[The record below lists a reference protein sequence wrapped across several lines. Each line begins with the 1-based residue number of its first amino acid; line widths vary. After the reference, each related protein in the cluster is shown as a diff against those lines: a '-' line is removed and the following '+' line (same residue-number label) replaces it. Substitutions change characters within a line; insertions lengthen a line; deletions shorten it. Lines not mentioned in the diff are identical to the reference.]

1 MSRKARSG
9 ATASVASAARSSG
22 ASDDDQKKA
31 EKRIAIRRA
40 AYRCFTKRG
49 YHQTTVDDI
58 CEAAGISKGSFY
70 WYYQSKQ
77 AIFHSILDTWGAEVE
92 AELRRHVESALATA
106 DVLNAITAALES
118 EIQRNRRIA
127 PVWLEFFSQVQRDP
141 EIRVG
146 LVAFH
151 ERIRSAIARLLT
163 ELTDGA
169 VAAHD
174 AQTLAGLILT
184 WFLGLM
190 CEDFV
195 TADERA
201 ISTHLRKGR
210 AIVEALVGDALR
222 VRRSSGPTP
231 AEVVKKQRRKSR

>member
-1 MSRKARSG
+1 MPSKARSG
-9 ATASVASAARSSG
+9 TSASVAPAARQSG

-31 EKRIAIRRA
+31 EKRTAIRRA

-58 CEAAGISKGSFY
+58 CEGAGISKGSFY

-92 AELRRHVESALATA
+92 AELRRHLEGAIAAADALK
-106 DVLNAITAALES
+106 AITAALES
-118 EIQRNRRIA
+118 EVQRNRRIA
-127 PVWLEFFSQVQRDP
+127 PVWLEFFTQVQRDP

-163 ELTDGA
+163 EMTYGALGPDDG
-169 VAAHD
+169 
-174 AQTLAGLILT
+174 QTLAGLILT
-184 WFLGLM
+184 SFIGLM
-190 CEDFV
+190 CDDLV
-195 TADERA
+195 TANERA
-201 ISTHLRKGR
+201 IATPLRKGM
-210 AIVEALVGDALR
+210 AVVETLVAEAL
-222 VRRSSGPTP
+222 RRRPSTGRAPKS
-231 AEVVKKQRRKSR
+231 VVKKRRKPR